1 MLLFSFFGLLQLLEA
16 EYIYLKYKNEADHFE
31 CRLQSPPLPPTP
43 PEFHFMFLPPG
54 PIQKGAASLVSKET
68 LKKNE
73 IYIIRFAHSWNAATS
88 GEIRAAVQLPH
99 SNTSQQPGRKAKSNA
114 LTVNHPAGVR

>member
-1 MLLFSFFGLLQLLEA
+1 MS
-16 EYIYLKYKNEADHFE
+16 
-31 CRLQSPPLPPTP
+31 SPESPTAPNPTRVPLHVLASRSHSNRSSISGFQGN
-43 PEFHFMFLPPG
+43 PE
-54 PIQKGAASLVSKET
+54 
-68 LKKNE
+68 KKNE

-99 SNTSQQPGRKAKSNA
+99 SNTSQHPGRKAEKSNA